1 MSLRVKCYTSEGL
14 LQAIGSFFSSRGT
27 SFMELS
33 ILEAAIE
40 AAVEAAIEAA
50 VEAAV

>member
-1 MSLRVKCYTSEGL
+1 MLY
-14 LQAIGSFFSSRGT
+14 IGRPPSSNWQFFSSSRGT